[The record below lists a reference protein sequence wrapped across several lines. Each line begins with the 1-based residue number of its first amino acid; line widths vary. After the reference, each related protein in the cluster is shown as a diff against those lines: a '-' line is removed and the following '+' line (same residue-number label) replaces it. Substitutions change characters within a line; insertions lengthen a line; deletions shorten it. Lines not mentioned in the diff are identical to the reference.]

1 MLYVVI
7 EAERARLQKLHKE
20 NELIIPKPRIISE
33 DNRSYGTEQ
42 YVRDG
47 LGHCF
52 TKKPVSSFSQ
62 SLVQDSEWF
71 ALNPQEKYAVSLYER
86 ITVGPLY
93 MRIPHPQIQPTV
105 GGRLKKKN
113 LRRLKKKIQNLNL
126 PCTGNYLHSI
136 YVVLTTYIVFA
147 TIYKIFPL

>member
-105 GGRLKKKN
+105 GGRLKKKKSKKI
-113 LRRLKKKIQNLNL
+113 KKKNSKLEFA
-126 PCTGNYLHSI
+126 LHWQ
-136 YVVLTTYIVFA
+136 LFA
-147 TIYKIFPL
+147 